1 MVCCFRP
8 VDCLLPTSLPLPR
21 LLFHINR
28 GSLFSGEFPV
38 NTKRSQLFNRALSA
52 DGYAPRLLEIRKCPA
67 RVRIPVSLWFEFERG
82 SGGTLR
88 RKWTCSHQVVDG
100 LDFEISSASITHFR
114 NGTHSRWGVSI
125 TSVLQ
130 VGTGVHVMTIPLQL
144 KEINDLWNNYRYCF
158 YASSRNSAHYSN
170 SSYFNMVSSSLF
182 FPAMGH
188 LFQGRSNHSIPI
200 FLAVLVASLF
210 TESFLHDSSGS
221 DLILFTILLFHLL
234 YCFFFFLNLLFV
246 LPISSAV
253 KSIWLNIWCSHNL
266 ASQRGRIIFH
276 HWILYDDLSCRQ
288 R

>member
-182 FPAMGH
+182 F
-188 LFQGRSNHSIPI
+188 FQQWVTCFNIKAGAIIVFQYFLLSLLHHYLQNHFFMIQVEAIWYYSPYCYSICCI
-200 FLAVLVASLF
+200 VS
-210 TESFLHDSSGS
+210 
-221 DLILFTILLFHLL
+221 
-234 YCFFFFLNLLFV
+234 FFF
-246 LPISSAV
+246 
-253 KSIWLNIWCSHNL
+253 
-266 ASQRGRIIFH
+266 
-276 HWILYDDLSCRQ
+276 
-288 R
+288 